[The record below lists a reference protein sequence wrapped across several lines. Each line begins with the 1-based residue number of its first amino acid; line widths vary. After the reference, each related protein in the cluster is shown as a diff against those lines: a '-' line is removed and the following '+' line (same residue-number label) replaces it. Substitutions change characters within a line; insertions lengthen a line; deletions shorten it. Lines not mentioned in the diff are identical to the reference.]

1 MKRKIAV
8 LLAAVLLGI
17 AVMPGVL
24 ASADEVEISAPSAV
38 LMEASTGKVLFEKK
52 LARSAALCFY
62 HKGDDLMSHFRRH

>member
-38 LMEASTGKVLFEKK
+38 LMEASTGNCLLYTSRCV
-52 LARSAALCFY
+52 
-62 HKGDDLMSHFRRH
+62 

>member
-38 LMEASTGKVLFEKK
+38 LMEASTGKAVSYTHLDVYK
-52 LARSAALCFY
+52 RQ
-62 HKGDDLMSHFRRH
+62 GG